1 MHIIYVYF
9 YITVAMVKALDKKL
23 ETFLN
28 YRTGKTLKSV
38 HCRKI

>member
-1 MHIIYVYF
+1 
-9 YITVAMVKALDKKL
+9 MVKALDKKL